1 MRRVSCVP
9 LGYTRKLNQPF
20 RENKT
25 TVTSPPIWTIQS
37 LEKSVAQLHTFFFKR
52 RVGGRY
58 RSEFAFRRV
67 FSRRLATEGFTWV
80 DSPTSTHT
88 WQTDIVGLFLPP
100 WGMGSKTL
108 GWESENFVISSA
120 LKFKST
126 LPPYPSLGWK
136 ISRLKIE
143 SEIISWLDW
152 QTVFGSCSV

>member
-58 RSEFAFRRV
+58 RSEFAFRMV
-67 FSRRLATEGFTWV
+67 FSRRLATKGFTWV
-80 DSPTSTHT
+80 DSQTFTQT

-100 WGMGSKTL
+100 MVSADQETSQSFEFHKLRQLNVELVPSKKVQNV
-108 GWESENFVISSA
+108 GWQLYVAAVSSVKQFA
-120 LKFKST
+120 KF
-126 LPPYPSLGWK
+126 G
-136 ISRLKIE
+136 
-143 SEIISWLDW
+143 
-152 QTVFGSCSV
+152 